1 METEA
6 SGGELVVDV
15 DTGVYGHRVTM
26 LDFLPEDLARF
37 REMAKI
43 VGFEDR
49 PPQVLTALS
58 ISGSAAQ
65 SKINAYPADCDFFER
80 VHIRADTREEAC
92 AILADLMREK
102 ALATMVGP
110 THRLWEV
117 KFGSHPVAA
126 TKGGS
131 PVGAGS
137 PMSWTAEEVKAGQM
151 EVTLADGAL
160 RVYTWEDASH
170 EPGWCKLDWVIAD
183 KTRGQLANASNVLD
197 PTWEAPD
204 GTIVPL
210 DGFLDPYFQEVYL
223 ESESIPLFSKLVKEL
238 SADSVDDYVETLE
251 HEVWKYT
258 VKEPNYGKAARRM
271 YNVFRMNGHYR
282 EAAYIRELFD
292 EPVTALYQ
300 VAALIRTLDDAAS
313 SGDDVRGRDDGRPDR
328 RPDHVGDPGAR
339 RAGGGRDG
347 RPPAAPPE
355 LAPGARGPGRAG
367 RRDERASRTPRSRP
381 STPTSS
387 GRSAPSRRSRPTSRT
402 SPSARRRSRAGTA
415 VPYRTAPNDSG
426 PQRTAALRPRAPVV
440 APGPRPKYGWLP
452 RRHASTLA
460 RRGNPATGVCRPSNH
475 LPGGEGEDIDAHA
488 IALDLAGRRRGAA
501 AGPVGD
507 RVRGRRHARR
517 RHRPAG
523 RSG

>member
-1 METEA
+1 MTTDTPRDEAISRVVESATRMGVELDAHEAAEWVAAMETEA

-37 REMAKI
+37 REMATI

-80 VHIRADTREEAC
+80 VHIRADTRQEAC

-151 EVTLADGAL
+151 EVTLPDGAL

-183 KTRGQLANASNVLD
+183 RTRGQLANASNVLD

-210 DGFLDPYFQEVYL
+210 DGFLDPYYQEVYL

-238 SADSVDDYVETLE
+238 SADSVDDYVDTLE

-258 VKEPNYGKAARRM
+258 VQDPNYGKAARRM

-300 VAALIRTLDDAAS
+300 VSALVRTLDDAAS
-313 SGDDVRGRDDGRPDR
+313 SGDVFETDTMVSQVDGLIMSAIQALDGPEEAEM
-328 RPDHVGDPGAR
+328 VGHLLRLRNSLQAREARAERTDEMSGIQDAALKAVNTYFERALRSVPEIEAYLEDIAR
-339 RAGGGRDG
+339 RA
-347 RPPAAPPE
+347 P
-355 LAPGARGPGRAG
+355 
-367 RRDERASRTPRSRP
+367 
-381 STPTSS
+381 
-387 GRSAPSRRSRPTSRT
+387 
-402 SPSARRRSRAGTA
+402 
-415 VPYRTAPNDSG
+415 
-426 PQRTAALRPRAPVV
+426 
-440 APGPRPKYGWLP
+440 
-452 RRHASTLA
+452 
-460 RRGNPATGVCRPSNH
+460 
-475 LPGGEGEDIDAHA
+475 
-488 IALDLAGRRRGAA
+488 
-501 AGPVGD
+501 
-507 RVRGRRHARR
+507 
-517 RHRPAG
+517 
-523 RSG
+523 